1 MIHALLLIR
10 PRKNLFTVL
19 KLKAV
24 FIKKYYIIPYW
35 TVKSKK
41 KLKVKSLNFTLNR
54 VVMKT

>member
-41 KLKVKSLNFTLNR
+41 LKVKSLNFTLNR